1 MKELFVMNAS
11 CNFKAASERIIVIAG
26 TQTVTL
32 DITTNY
38 NNNNYTT
45 MYYSML
51 QNETNLSISTASLQS
66 KVRNLV
72 FSVRCRILQI
82 VRYSI
87 VQAGARFCNM
97 NIF

>member
-11 CNFKAASERIIVIAG
+11 CNFKAASERIVIAG

-38 NNNNYTT
+38 NNNNYT
-45 MYYSML
+45 MYYSMQ
-51 QNETNLSISTASLQS
+51 QNETYLSISTASLQS
-66 KVRNLV
+66 KVGNLV
-72 FSVRCRILQI
+72 FSIRCRILQI

>member
-38 NNNNYTT
+38 NNNNYT
-45 MYYSML
+45 MYYSM
-51 QNETNLSISTASLQS
+51 QENETNLSMYFQS
-66 KVRNLV
+66 KVGNLV
-72 FSVRCRILQI
+72 FLIRCRILQI

-87 VQAGARFCNM
+87 VQVGARFCNM

>member
-38 NNNNYTT
+38 NNNNYT
-45 MYYSML
+45 MYYSMQ
-51 QNETNLSISTASLQS
+51 QNETYLSISTASLQS
-66 KVRNLV
+66 KVGNLV
-72 FSVRCRILQI
+72 FSIRCRILQI

>member
-1 MKELFVMNAS
+1 MNAS
-11 CNFKAASERIIVIAG
+11 CNFRAASERIVIAG

-38 NNNNYTT
+38 NNNNYTLL
-45 MYYSML
+45 YYVFAATKRDKSIY
-51 QNETNLSISTASLQS
+51 ISTAS
-66 KVRNLV
+66 LV

>member
-38 NNNNYTT
+38 NNNNYIHYVLFDATKRDISIYFHSVSAKQSREFGILDK
-45 MYYSML
+45 M
-51 QNETNLSISTASLQS
+51 QNIAD
-66 KVRNLV
+66 
-72 FSVRCRILQI
+72 C
-82 VRYSI
+82 
-87 VQAGARFCNM
+87 
-97 NIF
+97 